1 MPEVQSCQLCK
12 NTLSITDFYPRYG
25 KTGNFQS
32 RDKVCRTCREKQ
44 KVARANGNPETY
56 IRRAHIQLR
65 YHRVK
70 AGIPWR
76 IDADFLVSLYH
87 KQNGLC
93 ALTGMTM
100 THQRNRLAK
109 RSLTN
114 ISIDRKDSTKG
125 YVPSNI
131 QLVCSAVNLMKGT
144 MSDEQ
149 FVTMCK
155 LVVEHHRKKGSLR

>member
-1 MPEVQSCQLCK
+1 MLQVQSCQLCK
-12 NTLSITDFYPRYG
+12 NTLSITDFYPRYS
-25 KTGNFQS
+25 KTGKPQA
-32 RDKVCRTCREKQ
+32 RDKICRTCREKQ
-44 KVARANGNPETY
+44 RVARANGDPENY
-56 IRRAHIQLR
+56 LRRAYTQLR
-65 YHRVK
+65 YARVK
-70 AGIPWR
+70 AGFPWK
-76 IDADFLVSLYH
+76 ITADFLISLYH
-87 KQNGLC
+87 EQNGLC

-100 THQRNRLAK
+100 TNQRNRLAK

-114 ISIDRKDSTKG
+114 ISIDRKDSNKG